1 MADMEIAGTEQIDAL
16 VRRIREHADRSALQR
31 ELNAGL
37 NSVTKLTRGELTE
50 AIPAALPRHGGLAA
64 EIQRATKFNTSAKS
78 GAWAGVTVW
87 GKAKGHD
94 LRTLTGRRLRH
105 PVWGNRSVWVN
116 QTKGVNPA
124 AFLAKWDDQKPDV
137 QRAISDVLEQVAR
150 RIVGGA

>member
-1 MADMEIAGTEQIDAL
+1 MDDMEIAGTEQIDAL
-16 VRRIREHADRSALQR
+16 VSRIREHADRSALQK

-37 NSVTKLTRGELTE
+37 NSVTKKIRGQLTE
-50 AIPAALPRHGGLAA
+50 AIPSALPRRGGLAA

-78 GAWAGVTVW
+78 GRWAGVTVW

-105 PVWGNRSVWVN
+105 PVWGNRGVWVN
-116 QTKGVNPA
+116 QTRGVDQTVL
-124 AFLAKWDDQKPDV
+124 LAKWEDQKPEV
-137 QRAISDVLEQVAR
+137 QRAISEVLEQVAR